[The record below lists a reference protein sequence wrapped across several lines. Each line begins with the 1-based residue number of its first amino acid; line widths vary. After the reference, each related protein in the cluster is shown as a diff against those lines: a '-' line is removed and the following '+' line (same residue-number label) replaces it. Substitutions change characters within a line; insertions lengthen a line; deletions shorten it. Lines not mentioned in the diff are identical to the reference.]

1 MMYIENIFICIAV
14 PMLLSLLFIPGEA
27 RKYTFFV
34 TTGMGMC
41 MLSAYVNSFFMNYY
55 GADAVQA
62 AIEITP
68 VCEEVMKLF
77 PLLFYI
83 LIFEPKKEEI
93 PRTAIALAVGFATF
107 ENICYMTENG
117 AADFEILVVRGFAS
131 GALHIL
137 CGILMGFGITY
148 IFRRRTLAITGMVG
162 LLGAC
167 SVFQAIYNLLVSA
180 EGNWRAFGYLFPTVM
195 ILGLFAGWKST
206 TKLKEEKNS
215 FT

>member
-14 PMLLSLLFIPGEA
+14 PLLLSLLFIEGDS
-27 RKYTFFV
+27 RRYTFFV

-41 MLSAYVNSFFMNYY
+41 MLSAYVSSFFMNYY

-77 PLLFYI
+77 PLIFYI
-83 LIFEPKKEEI
+83 MIFEPGKREI
-93 PRTAIALAVGFATF
+93 PKAAIAIAVGFETF
-107 ENICYMTENG
+107 ENVCYLTENG
-117 AADFEILVVRGFAS
+117 AENFEILLIRGFSS

-137 CGILMGFGITY
+137 CGILIGYGIAY
-148 IFRRRTLAITGMVG
+148 VFRNRSIVVTGVIG

-167 SVFQAIYNLLVSA
+167 SVFHAIFNLLVSA
-180 EGNWRAFGYLFPTVM
+180 DGIWKNVGYLFPSAM
-195 ILGLFAGWKST
+195 ILLLIFGWKFMI
-206 TKLKEEKNS
+206 KRLME
-215 FT
+215 

>member
-41 MLSAYVNSFFMNYY
+41 MLY

-107 ENICYMTENG
+107 ENICYLTENG

-167 SVFQAIYNLLVSA
+167 SVFHAIYNLLVSA

-195 ILGLFAGWKST
+195 ILGLFAGWKSII
-206 TKLKEEKNS
+206 KLKEEKNS

>member
-107 ENICYMTENG
+107 ENICYLTENG

-137 CGILMGFGITY
+137 WDSYGIRDYLYFLETY
-148 IFRRRTLAITGMVG
+148 SCNNRNGRTSW
-162 LLGAC
+162 
-167 SVFQAIYNLLVSA
+167 SVQCISCNL
-180 EGNWRAFGYLFPTVM
+180 
-195 ILGLFAGWKST
+195 
-206 TKLKEEKNS
+206 
-215 FT
+215 

>member
-93 PRTAIALAVGFATF
+93 PRTAIALAVGFA
-107 ENICYMTENG
+107 
-117 AADFEILVVRGFAS
+117 S

-148 IFRRRTLAITGMVG
+148 IFWRRTLAITGMVG

-167 SVFQAIYNLLVSA
+167 SVFHAIYNLLVSA

-195 ILGLFAGWKST
+195 ILGLFAGWKSII
-206 TKLKEEKNS
+206 KLKEEKNS

>member
-83 LIFEPKKEEI
+83 LILNRRKKKYQEPRLRLRLDLQHLKI
-93 PRTAIALAVGFATF
+93 YAI
-107 ENICYMTENG
+107 
-117 AADFEILVVRGFAS
+117 
-131 GALHIL
+131 
-137 CGILMGFGITY
+137 
-148 IFRRRTLAITGMVG
+148 
-162 LLGAC
+162 
-167 SVFQAIYNLLVSA
+167 
-180 EGNWRAFGYLFPTVM
+180 
-195 ILGLFAGWKST
+195 
-206 TKLKEEKNS
+206 
-215 FT
+215 